1 MSFPLHVLPPS
12 PSFAWRNNPTSNRV
26 AAGCA
31 LSDRSSSYGYKPL
44 FFPGGLYRENDGW
57 KLSTR
62 IRFVHSRIRT
72 LLDKSEDWNHE
83 AWGRPVSAA
92 HLGFAISVFSQRLL
106 EYSRQVGADLDEE
119 ERESVLSVWRYAGY
133 LMGIPET
140 VLYTTAAEAE
150 EMYKIGYMCE
160 PAPDADSIAVANGLI
175 QAIPSVAD
183 VTDPVER
190 QKLTELAYRLSRALI
205 GNKLAERFD
214 FPKTPVVGTLFLY
227 RMKQRF
233 QRMLKGGSLVRSG
246 NFTQLLQLSVYDD
259 YGVTYEMP
267 DHAKHS
273 KSNPW

>member
-1 MSFPLHVLPPS
+1 
-12 PSFAWRNNPTSNRV
+12 
-26 AAGCA
+26 
-31 LSDRSSSYGYKPL
+31 
-44 FFPGGLYRENDGW
+44 
-57 KLSTR
+57 
-62 IRFVHSRIRT
+62 
-72 LLDKSEDWNHE
+72 
-83 AWGRPVSAA
+83 
-92 HLGFAISVFSQRLL
+92 
-106 EYSRQVGADLDEE
+106 
-119 ERESVLSVWRYAGY
+119 
-133 LMGIPET
+133 
-140 VLYTTAAEAE
+140 
-150 EMYKIGYMCE
+150 MYKIGYMCE

-183 VTDPVER
+183 VTDPVET

-246 NFTQLLQLSVYDD
+246 NFTQLLQISVYDD